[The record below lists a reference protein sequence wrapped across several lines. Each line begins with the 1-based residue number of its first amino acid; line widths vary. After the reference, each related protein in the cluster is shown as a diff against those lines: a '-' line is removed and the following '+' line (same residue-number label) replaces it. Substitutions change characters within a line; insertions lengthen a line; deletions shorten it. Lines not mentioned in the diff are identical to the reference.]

1 MTTLNVVRVGL
12 FALAIVALG
21 FVPGVSVANPASA
34 TGHGE
39 FTATGTGND
48 NQVRAFSFSA
58 IQRPKDV
65 VPGQPFLATGQAEV
79 HNRTTGVVVH
89 MDINCL
95 NFVAPNTVVL
105 SGIIT
110 NSNDPT
116 MEGRTVAFI
125 AQDNGEG
132 TNSPSDKLSR
142 PALADCSSL
151 TLDLFPIQNGNIQ
164 VRP

>member
-1 MTTLNVVRVGL
+1 MTTLTVVRAGL
-12 FALAIVALG
+12 FALTLVALG
-21 FVPGVSVANPASA
+21 FVPGVSVANPPSA
-34 TGHGE
+34 TGHGDFLNE
-39 FTATGTGND
+39 G
-48 NQVRAFSFSA
+48 QLRAFSFSA
-58 IQRPKDV
+58 IQ
-65 VPGQPFLATGQAEV
+65 QPNGKVAGQAEV

-132 TNSPSDKLSR
+132 TNSPSDKLSM
-142 PALADCSSL
+142 LAFANCSDL
-151 TLDLFPIQNGNIQ
+151 LVLDLFDIQHGNIQ
-164 VRP
+164 VRPSD